1 MEVPN
6 IVSINNDKNENDKDD
21 NIDNDNSI
29 YDLVF
34 DIISNINKSEKG
46 EEVKQR

>member
-6 IVSINNDKNENDKDD
+6 KDSINNDEIENYKD
-21 NIDNDNSI
+21 DNDNSI

-34 DIISNINKSEKG
+34 SISYLI
-46 EEVKQR
+46 

>member
-6 IVSINNDKNENDKDD
+6 KDSINNDEIENYKD
-21 NIDNDNSI
+21 DNDNSI

-34 DIISNINKSEKG
+34 DIISNINKSEKK
-46 EEVKQR
+46 ED

>member
-6 IVSINNDKNENDKDD
+6 KDSINNDEIENYKD
-21 NIDNDNSI
+21 DNDNSI

-34 DIISNINKSEKG
+34 DIISNINKSEK
-46 EEVKQR
+46 KKK